1 MERPTQKVSHKVSLP
16 IIAFALL
23 SAASP
28 TNAGQSWV
36 DRCVS
41 VIDGDSIVVAQD
53 TERVEVDLEGA
64 DCPELGQPFGDEAKR
79 FTAGMVCRQI
89 VKVQVKDTSNG
100 HVFGRVTV
108 FGKDLSLELVKAGL
122 AWHDRRESQDPA
134 LAKAEH
140 EARQAHRGLWSDQNP
155 IAPWVWRLGH
165 REPVHPRDGCL

>member
-1 MERPTQKVSHKVSLP
+1 MKNKASLP

-23 SAASP
+23 SAALP
-28 TNAGQSWV
+28 LHAGDSWL
-36 DRCVS
+36 DRCVA
-41 VIDGDSIVVAQD
+41 VIDGDTIVVARG
-53 TERVEVDLEGA
+53 TERVEVDLDGA
-64 DCPELGQPFGDEAKR
+64 DCPELGQPFDDQAKR

-89 VKVQVKDTSNG
+89 VKVQVKGGDDG

-140 EARQAHRGLWSDQNP
+140 EARQARRGLWSDQNP

-165 REPVHPRDGCL
+165 REPTHPRDGCL

>member
-1 MERPTQKVSHKVSLP
+1 MSRKASLP

-23 SAASP
+23 SAGLP
-28 TNAGQSWV
+28 LHGDESWV
-36 DRCVS
+36 DRCVA
-41 VIDGDSIVVAQD
+41 VIDGDTIVVARG

-64 DCPELGQPFGDEAKR
+64 DCPELGQPFGNEAKR

-89 VKVQVKDTSNG
+89 VKVQVKNTGGG
-100 HVFGRVTV
+100 HIFGRVTV
-108 FGKDLSLELVKAGL
+108 FGKDLSLDLVRAGL

-140 EARQAHRGLWSDQNP
+140 EARQANRGLWSDQNP

-165 REPVHPRDGCL
+165 RELVHPRDGCL